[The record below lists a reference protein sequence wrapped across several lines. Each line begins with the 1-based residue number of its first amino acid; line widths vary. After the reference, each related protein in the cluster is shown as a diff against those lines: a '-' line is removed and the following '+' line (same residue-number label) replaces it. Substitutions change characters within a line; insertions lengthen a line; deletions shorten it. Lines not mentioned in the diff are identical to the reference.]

1 MEKLSQNEVQE
12 IQHTEEITAEKINL
26 LPPKTNSI
34 AAVSVELMANQ
45 AKASAEIAKEQQ
57 NFIE

>member
-45 AKASAEIAKEQQ
+45 AKASAEIAKEQ
-57 NFIE
+57 